1 MVLALHKGNMS
12 PRVTPRTTT
21 STVGSHLGGLKELFA
36 DGPTLATG
44 GAVFLHEASSEDAG
58 LGVAGSHRG

>member
-12 PRVTPRTTT
+12 PGVTPRTTT

-36 DGPTLATG
+36 DGPTLVT

-58 LGVAGSHRG
+58 LGVVGSHWG